1 MSYRR
6 LSVATAAAALA
17 CVLAGGAWAQGKPSK
32 PVDFTVK
39 SEPIAV
45 VPNAGNVLKWDA
57 RKGRFGFT
65 LDMQQPGE
73 RPQVLNDISAGAYFR
88 ITPTLKVGGSFALG
102 EQDLTPRAN
111 AARPA
116 AAPKVRLETAF
127 KF

>member
-1 MSYRR
+1 MALNLPRFVRQCCSSAPIMVRW
-6 LSVATAAAALA
+6 LLVIAAKI
-17 CVLAGGAWAQGKPSK
+17 VPSLR
-32 PVDFTVK
+32 PF
-39 SEPIAV
+39 S
-45 VPNAGNVLKWDA
+45 A
-57 RKGRFGFT
+57 RE
-65 LDMQQPGE
+65 QPGE